1 MNDVNLNPET
11 QTDVSKL
18 EVLISRQQ
26 LQERIRELGQKIS
39 ADYKNKELDLVG
51 VLKGGFIF
59 LADLVRELEIPCR
72 IHFLQASSY
81 QDRKTSS
88 GVVRLS
94 HDLQLSGKHVMVV
107 EDIYDT
113 GLTLKRVFED
123 LQSQSPASL
132 EICTLLSKKI
142 EGKVPLDVKYTG
154 FESRTV
160 SSSATVWITRNV
172 TVKSRILS
180 AWIDPGTQP
189 VRPKSSSKRS
199 ISSSPK

>member
-26 LQERIRELGQKIS
+26 LQERIRELGQTIS

-94 HDLQLSGKHVMVV
+94 HDLQLTGKHVMVV

-113 GLTLKRVFED
+113 GLTLQRVFED
-123 LQSQSPASL
+123 LNLKA
-132 EICTLLSKKI
+132 LLRWKSVPCSARKSK
-142 EGKVPLDVKYTG
+142 GRFL
-154 FESRTV
+154 
-160 SSSATVWITRNV
+160 WM
-172 TVKSRILS
+172 
-180 AWIDPGTQP
+180 
-189 VRPKSSSKRS
+189 
-199 ISSSPK
+199 

>member
-59 LADLVRELEIPCR
+59 LADLVRELEMPCR

-94 HDLQLSGKHVMVV
+94 HDLQLTGKHVMVV

-113 GLTLKRVFED
+113 GLTLQRFMRTSNLK
-123 LQSQSPASL
+123 A
-132 EICTLLSKKI
+132 LLLWKSVLCLARKSK
-142 EGKVPLDVKYTG
+142 GRFL
-154 FESRTV
+154 
-160 SSSATVWITRNV
+160 WM
-172 TVKSRILS
+172 
-180 AWIDPGTQP
+180 
-189 VRPKSSSKRS
+189 
-199 ISSSPK
+199 